1 LRPLTWRYDKPYD
14 RVRIPIMNR
23 GSKPGLVAIGNLT
36 KRLSA
41 TTNTSDPATQLII
54 TMNIIH
60 ARIRDCTFPLSFAET
75 RMPSGRKE
83 ANAKESVHG
92 ARKRRLVHS
101 HGVTP
106 RAKMESGKRRSSM
119 VSNDERT

>member
-1 LRPLTWRYDKPYD
+1 
-14 RVRIPIMNR
+14 
-23 GSKPGLVAIGNLT
+23 
-36 KRLSA
+36 
-41 TTNTSDPATQLII
+41 
-54 TMNIIH
+54 MNIIH
-60 ARIRDCTFPLSFAET
+60 ARIRDWRFPLNFAAT

-92 ARKRRLVHS
+92 AINRRLAHS

-106 RAKMESGKRRSSM
+106 RAKVESGKRSSSM